1 MDNELRAAPFFDEH
15 LPIRVVE
22 RGGGRIVLTCT
33 FADEH
38 LNVAGMVHGGL
49 LGSLLDM
56 GVAGASAAAVNDGAD
71 TYALTLSITINFV
84 SAAGAGPV
92 RCVGRCVGGGG
103 TTKFAEASIFS
114 DDAEDDPVATAVGT
128 VRVIP
133 MPD

>member
-15 LPIRVVE
+15 LPIHVVE

-56 GVAGASAAAVNDGAD
+56 GVAGASAAAVNDGED

-84 SAAGAGPV
+84 RAAGAGAV
-92 RCVGRCVGGGG
+92 RCVGRYIGGGAA
-103 TTKFAEASIFS
+103 TKFAEASIFT

>member
-1 MDNELRAAPFFDEH
+1 MQHELRAAPFFDEH

-22 RGGGRIVLTCT
+22 RGGGVIVLTCT
-33 FADEH
+33 FTDEH

-56 GVAGASAAAVNDGAD
+56 GVAGAAAAAVDDGED

-84 SAAGAGPV
+84 RAAGAGPV
-92 RCVGRCVGGGG
+92 HCVGRCIGGGG
-103 TTKFAEASIFS
+103 TTKFAEARIFT
-114 DDAEDDPVATAVGT
+114 DADEGAPAATATGT